1 MVPVTDMKPLWVAL
15 IIATA
20 LMLSA
25 RTAVAETPAKV
36 PSVPA
41 ATNGGSSQFGTVEH
55 TPDIKEPMVVDPDI
69 RDVEVEIRVPE
80 VEAPEVNVPEVE
92 TPEVNVPEVN
102 VPEANIPEL
111 DIPESH

>member
-1 MVPVTDMKPLWVAL
+1 MVPITDMKPVWVTL
-15 IIATA
+15 IIAAA

-41 ATNGGSSQFGTVEH
+41 ATNGSSGQPGTVEH
-55 TPDIKEPMVVDPDI
+55 ALDIKEPTVVDPDI
-69 RDVEVEIRVPE
+69 HDIEIEVREPEIETPDVQ
-80 VEAPEVNVPEVE
+80 VPEVE

-111 DIPESH
+111 NIPESH